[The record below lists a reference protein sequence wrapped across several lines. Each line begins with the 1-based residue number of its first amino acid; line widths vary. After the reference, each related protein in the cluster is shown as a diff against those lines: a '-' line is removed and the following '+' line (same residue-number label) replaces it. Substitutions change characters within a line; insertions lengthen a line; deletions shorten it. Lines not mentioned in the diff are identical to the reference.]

1 MSSSSD
7 QNVRLVSGNILDSRA
22 QTLVNT
28 VNCVGVMGKGIALD
42 FKRRYPEMFSDY
54 VARCERHEVRL
65 GQPYRYKANDH
76 WIVNFPTKNHWR
88 AVSRLSDIVGGLNYL
103 EEHYQE
109 WGIASLAMPPLGCGN
124 GQLEWKVVGPTLVRH
139 LERLNV
145 PVDLYVPRGE
155 SPDVEQLALVSVGF
169 VGASTDPPQEKFVPP
184 EWVAIVAVL
193 DRLQRQPYHWPVGHT
208 VFQKLVYFASQT
220 GIPTG
225 LEFERNSYGPF
236 ARALKSHIA
245 RLQNNGLAV
254 EEQRG
259 NLFEIRVGPTYRDAV
274 ENYRDRMEPWRDAVE
289 RTADLMARMNAST
302 AEVAATVHYTAVELE
317 NQRGRRPTAMEV
329 ITEVEHW
336 KARRKPPLERR
347 AIVEALTVLGL
358 RGWLDVDLD
367 EDAERLIDEFA
378 DA

>member
-7 QNVRLVSGNILDSRA
+7 PNVRLVSGNILDSPA

-54 VARCERHEVRL
+54 VARCDRHEVRL
-65 GQPYRYKANDH
+65 GQPYLYKANDH
-76 WIVNFPTKNHWR
+76 WIVNFPTKKHWR
-88 AVSRLSDIVGGLNYL
+88 AVSRLSDIVEGLNYL
-103 EEHYQE
+103 EKHYRE

-124 GQLEWKVVGPTLVRH
+124 GQLEWKVVRTTLVRH

-145 PVDLYVPRGE
+145 PVELYVPCGE
-155 SPDVEQLALVSVGF
+155 SPDAEQLALVSVGIDDTL
-169 VGASTDPPQEKFVPP
+169 GDPTQERFVPP
-184 EWVAIVAVL
+184 EWVAIVAIL

-225 LEFERNSYGPF
+225 LQFERNSYGPF

-274 ENYRDRMEPWRDAVE
+274 ESYRDRMEPWRRAVE

-302 AEVAATVHYTAVELE
+302 AEVAATVHYTAAELE
-317 NQRGRRPTAMEV
+317 NQRGRRPTATEV

-367 EDAERLIDEFA
+367 EDAERLIDAFA
-378 DA
+378 GA